1 MAVYNVD
8 GTFYATQDECTHADG
23 PLSEGDMDGA
33 VVICPWHASCF
44 DVTTGAVVEGPAK
57 EPLQVYRVVV
67 DGDVG
72 RVEPLA

>member
-1 MAVYNVD
+1 
-8 GTFYATQDECTHADG
+8 
-23 PLSEGDMDGA
+23 MDGA